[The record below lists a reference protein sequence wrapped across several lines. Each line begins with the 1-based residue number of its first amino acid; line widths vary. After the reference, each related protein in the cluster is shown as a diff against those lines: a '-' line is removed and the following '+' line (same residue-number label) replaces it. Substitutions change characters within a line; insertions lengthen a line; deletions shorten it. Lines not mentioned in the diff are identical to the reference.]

1 MLKYNEQYLGFISTS
16 FRIILF
22 SLCTTFVVHRGYE
35 CFKKYMDKPEAIDL
49 SYKFTGSDE
58 IPFPSFTFCPYN
70 TSFNRY
76 IEVTNYICIC
86 FNRLSRRKRGMA
98 SKPLFII
105 SDFFLHFSNEL
116 CYGYL
121 RFEGNGK
128 IPSNLR

>member
-1 MLKYNEQYLGFISTS
+1 MCNMLKCNEQYLGFISTS

-76 IEVTNYICIC
+76 IEVRYYICIC

-98 SKPLFII
+98 SNPLFII
-105 SDFFLHFSNEL
+105 PDFFCTFQS
-116 CYGYL
+116 YGYL

-128 IPSNLR
+128 ILLGR